1 MYLSLDNI
9 GLHASICLY
18 IIVYTSN
25 DGYPWGTRFSE
36 GSGDSTISSSG
47 SNTAV
52 FAVNGYVYKIQLV
65 AESYF
70 SITLEEGDVDSLGGI
85 MGKA

>member
-1 MYLSLDNI
+1 MDNI
-9 GLHASICLY
+9 GIHALICLY

-36 GSGDSTISSSG
+36 GSGDSTISSGG
-47 SNTAV
+47 SNTVV
-52 FAVNGYVYKIQLV
+52 FAVNGYVYQIRLV
-65 AESYF
+65 ADSYF
-70 SITLEEGDVDSLGGI
+70 SISLEEGDADSLGGI